1 MRIIR
6 FLTVYIMVSVL
17 GLIVAVFL
25 ALNHYPVQIDLIKGQ
40 YSVNVAWVML
50 GAAVFGGVITML
62 ALLPGRIATGLYAR
76 TLARDVRGLDRD
88 VVDLEQELEDYEE
101 QRAHMLEQYEILLE
115 RHERMLARHEAL
127 LDDHSETVAE
137 RDQVRAQ
144 LAALRIARP
153 AAANGSAHGATHG
166 AGAATALRLLPQT
179 PQAAPAPAARPITPL
194 PAARVAQP
202 VANAVADKPAR
213 VEPAKP
219 PIQRP
224 ITPSPLRV
232 VAATPQTPP
241 TPAPAAQSTSPTEES
256 PEPTTVPVVSAPVAM
271 PVAVAA
277 RPANTPPTDEPPTPV
292 ETNQAKDTATALPSA
307 RRNPLPQLQAGVD
320 HAWQSAGVT
329 LVRMRQQTQQRASA
343 LWGTAETQVAS
354 QRVRL
359 GQLWRRLAATNAASG
374 ETDSSDV
381 PEADD

>member
-6 FLTVYIMVSVL
+6 FFMLYIMVSAL
-17 GLIVAVFL
+17 GLIVVVFL

-40 YSVNVAWVML
+40 YSVNMAWVIV
-50 GAAVFGGVITML
+50 GSAVFGGVMTML

-88 VVDLEQELEDYEE
+88 IADLEQELEDYEE

-137 RDQVRAQ
+137 RDQARAQ
-144 LAALRIARP
+144 LAAFRIARP
-153 AAANGSAHGATHG
+153 AAANGSAHGASHG
-166 AGAATALRLLPQT
+166 ASAGTALRLLPQT
-179 PQAAPAPAARPITPL
+179 PQAVPAPAARPITPL
-194 PAARVAQP
+194 PAARIAQP
-202 VANAVADKPAR
+202 VVNAVADKPAR
-213 VEPAKP
+213 VEPAQP

-224 ITPSPLRV
+224 ITPGPLRV
-232 VAATPQTPP
+232 AP
-241 TPAPAAQSTSPTEES
+241 TPATAATAQSTSSTETA
-256 PEPTTVPVVSAPVAM
+256 PEPTTVPVVSAPVAI
-271 PVAVAA
+271 VAMAA
-277 RPANTPPTDEPPTPV
+277 LPAHTPPTDEPPIPV
-292 ETNQAKDTATALPSA
+292 EPNEANDTVAALPSA

-359 GQLWRRLAATNAASG
+359 GHLWQRLASANTASG
-374 ETDSSDV
+374 ETDSSDA